1 VTATED
7 SPTNVIA
14 PERSVAGPLADV
26 WTYRELLGN
35 LVRKELKVKYKNSV
49 LGFFWSLLNP
59 ISQVIV
65 FTVVFQI
72 VLKNTI
78 PFFPVFLLSGML
90 AWNLFALSAAGAT
103 GSITGNHQLVNKVY
117 FPREI
122 LPLSAVGANCVHFL
136 LQSLVLL
143 ATISVTGIGFDWRWV
158 WLVIPALIVLLIL
171 TSAFGIFL
179 SAVNVYARDTQHL
192 LDVVLMAW
200 MWVTPLIYQWRL
212 PAEKLHEHG
221 IPASFIL
228 VNPLVAV
235 TVTLQRALYQQH
247 FVQYGSDPHSPML
260 PTNGQ
265 WWYLRNLGIV
275 GAFGVLAFV
284 LAMRLFHRLEGNFAE
299 EL

>member
-1 VTATED
+1 
-7 SPTNVIA
+7 
-14 PERSVAGPLADV
+14 VAGHLADI
-26 WTYRELLGN
+26 WSYRELLAN

-49 LGFFWSLLNP
+49 LGFLWSLLNP

-78 PFFPVFLLSGML
+78 PFFPIFLLSGML
-90 AWNLFALSAAGAT
+90 AWNLFALSLAGAT

-122 LPLSAVGANCVHFL
+122 LPLAAVGANCVHFL
-136 LQSLVLL
+136 LQSIVLL
-143 ATISVTGIGFDWRWV
+143 ATIMVTGVGFDWRWV
-158 WLVIPALIVLLIL
+158 WLVVPALAVLLLL
-171 TSAFGIFL
+171 TSAFAIFL
-179 SAVNVYARDTQHL
+179 SAINVYARDTQHL

-200 MWVTPLIYQWRL
+200 MWVTPLVYQWEL
-212 PAEKLHEHG
+212 PAKKLHEHG

-228 VNPLVAV
+228 VNPIVSV

-247 FVQYGSDPHSPML
+247 YVGAGAAREPML
-260 PTNGQ
+260 PMNGQ
-265 WWYLRNLGIV
+265 WWYLRNLGII
-275 GAFGVLAFV
+275 GACSVVVFI